1 MNRTVVSGARVRNGH
16 RELVDEDCAESVKVG
31 NVQRT
36 KVSEEWLVH
45 KLVVHVKEM
54 VLPIHK

>member
-1 MNRTVVSGARVRNGH
+1 MVSGARVRSGH
-16 RELVDEDCAESVKVG
+16 RELFVEDCAESVKVG